1 MKNIV
6 WTFEFPFGIIILN
19 LFFLVACQMDEETS
33 MRALS
38 CVTVINHINKEGKG
52 PEATIYSPQMLT
64 CFIKIKDSQTD
75 KILSNLESGT
85 IPLEDEE
92 IDDLTNIENLK
103 EFSNEYLNKKSK
115 ELEKA
120 IEEFKKFDEDFTKLK
135 ERKENENNDN
145 NNILNQA
152 GKANSDSKKITE
164 WLDDNKNL
172 FIGVSICII
181 VFILILLFGKSYDEN
196 IQKEENKENNN
207 NKNEN
212 SKNKNIDKSK
222 NE

>member
-6 WTFEFPFGIIILN
+6 WSFEFPFGIIILN
-19 LFFLVACQMDEETS
+19 LFFLVTCQMDEETS

-120 IEEFKKFDEDFTKLK
+120 IEEFKKFDEDFTHLK
-135 ERKENENNDN
+135 ERKLNENSDDDEDDDDN
-145 NNILNQA
+145 VNQENIKKENKYW
-152 GKANSDSKKITE
+152 KAIRD
-164 WLDDNKNL
+164 WLDDNNNY
-172 FIGVSICII
+172 FIGIPI
-181 VFILILLFGKSYDEN
+181 VIVVFVFILLFGKPYDESL
-196 IQKEENKENNN
+196 IKVQKAE
-207 NKNEN
+207 
-212 SKNKNIDKSK
+212 
-222 NE
+222 